1 MFLYC
6 NSFLSSISK
15 GIRMIDHEEF
25 RRIPIFSSL
34 NKEELTQLSALWTHR
49 TKEAGQIIFKKGDS
63 PEAMYIIHSG
73 KVSIT
78 TWTDDNQEL
87 FLTML
92 CDGDFFGELSLFDG
106 SPRTATA
113 KVFER
118 TELLEMRRETFIEF
132 LQTNPSVCLSMMSVI
147 TQRLRSTNI
156 LMEQHTTR
164 NVNVEIDQQMTPG
177 DRLAD
182 MMSGFGGSWIF
193 WGSVAAIVSV
203 WMAINTFFSSSVRF
217 DPFPFTFLGFL
228 LSTMVALQ
236 APIIMMSQKR
246 QAAKDRLRSEMD
258 YQVGL
263 KAEMQIQTLH
273 KKLDELLMHELRELR
288 DTQREHSAL
297 LNSLQSR
304 N

>member
-1 MFLYC
+1 MFLYR
-6 NSFLSSISK
+6 NSFLSSNSK
-15 GIRMIDHEEF
+15 GIRMIDREQL

-34 NKEELTQLSALWTHR
+34 NNDELTQLSALWKQR
-49 TKEAGQIIFKKGDS
+49 TKDAGQIVFKKGD
-63 PEAMYIIHSG
+63 PPDAMYVIRSG
-73 KVSIT
+73 KISIN

-92 CDGDFFGELSLFDG
+92 CDGDFFGELSLLDG

-118 TELLEMRRETFIEF
+118 AELLEMQRDVFIEF
-132 LQTNPSVCLSMMSVI
+132 LHKNPGVCLSMMSVI
-147 TQRLRSTNI
+147 AQRLRATNVLI
-156 LMEQHTTR
+156 EQQTTR
-164 NVNVEIDQQMTPG
+164 NVNDEIEQQMTPG

-182 MMSGFGGSWIF
+182 TLAGLGGSWVF
-193 WGSVAAIVSV
+193 LGSVALVISG
-203 WMAINTFFSSSVRF
+203 WMAINSFFETSIRF
-217 DPFPFTFLGFL
+217 DPFPFTFLSFL
-228 LSTMVALQ
+228 LATMVALQ

-246 QAAKDRLRSEMD
+246 QAAKDRVRSEMD

-288 DTQREHSAL
+288 DTQREHSEL
-297 LNSLQSR
+297 LNSLHAR